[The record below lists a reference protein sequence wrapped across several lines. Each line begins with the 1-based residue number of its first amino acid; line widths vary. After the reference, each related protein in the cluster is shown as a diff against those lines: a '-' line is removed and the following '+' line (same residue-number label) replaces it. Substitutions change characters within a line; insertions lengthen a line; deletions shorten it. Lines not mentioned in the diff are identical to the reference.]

1 MARTDALLASLSGLQ
16 LAFTRSALRYTN
28 LYPLAFRRAN
38 EAELLSTMLDSA
50 DGGADHVSLQ
60 DGMSIA
66 ISAVAWSWRHS
77 PPLGLRMWYGWR
89 RRPLPP
95 QHEEWALDRLAKRG
109 AANWRYLALSLAI
122 VVGLALYESSWTQLK
137 TLPFWLLVM
146 VVAQRKWSLST
157 TVSMFEIKSTLA
169 RYGQFPDGTD
179 HPIGQ
184 FVAVARGAPPALGSV
199 SVTASFLAL
208 QAFAGAALLA
218 ASVWNLGDTRNVGW
232 VDVGPGHAVEL
243 GSAVIQVAVVTA
255 TVSLAGSVSLV
266 RWMRSARCWWQRVPC
281 QRFRT
286 VSPWAVLAAAIWW
299 IPVAVFAGLTSRRE
313 IALAAPLITTAV
325 GIAAGCWCAVIAVV
339 VARFERSSPADGRVG
354 IATFAA
360 RWQPWRWYRVE
371 RLDYRAQP
379 DWHGPPCPW
388 D

>member
-1 MARTDALLASLSGLQ
+1 MPGTDALLGSLSGRQ
-16 LAFTRSALRYTN
+16 LVYARSALRFTK

-38 EAELLSTMLDSA
+38 EAELLSTMLDNA
-50 DGGADHVSLQ
+50 DGDADHASLG
-60 DGMSIA
+60 DGIGIA
-66 ISAVAWSWRHS
+66 RSAVVWEWRHS
-77 PPLGLRMWYGWR
+77 PPVSLRMWYGWR

-95 QHEEWALDRLAKRG
+95 QYQEWALDRLAKRG
-109 AANWRYLALSLAI
+109 ATNWWYLAACLTL
-122 VVGLALYESSWTQLK
+122 VVGLALYKSSWEQLV
-137 TLPFWLLVM
+137 TLPFWLIALVI
-146 VVAQRKWSLST
+146 AQREWGIST

-199 SVTASFLAL
+199 SATASFLAL
-208 QAFAGAALLA
+208 HAFAGAALLA

-232 VDVGPGHAVEL
+232 VDVGPGHAVQL
-243 GSAVIQVAVVTA
+243 GSAVIQVAVVTTA
-255 TVSLAGSVSLV
+255 ISLAVSVSLV
-266 RWMRSARCWWQRVPC
+266 RWMRSARCWWQRVPS
-281 QRFRT
+281 QRFRA
-286 VSPWAVLAAAIWW
+286 VSPLAVLAVVIWW
-299 IPVAVFAGLTSRRE
+299 IPVAVFAALTSRHE
-313 IALAAPLITTAV
+313 IGVAAPLITAAV
-325 GIAAGCWCAVIAVV
+325 GIAAGCWCAVVAVV
-339 VARFERSSPADGRVG
+339 VLRFERSSPVDGRVG

-371 RLDYRAQP
+371 GLDYRAIP